1 MSWLLQMTWY
11 WTWGY
16 RHLVKIQIFISFGY
30 ISRSGIAG
38 LYGGSVFK
46 FLKNLHTVLHSGC
59 TNLHYTPPSG
69 HQTSLI
75 SLSLPKLVISCPFD
89 HSHSNRYEVI
99 SHCDFV
105 CISLMIINV
114 VYLLMQL
121 LVIWMS
127 SLEKCLLRSFAHFL
141 VALLAFC
148 YWVEKK
154 LRRYF
159 DLEKTLNGNIN
170 VKRLR
175 TASFSF
181 LLKSTSAKYS
191 FWWTNK

>member
-1 MSWLLQMTWY
+1 MVVLFLNFWKISILFSIVAAPIYIIHHQVVTRLLLFPHPYQ
-11 WTWGY
+11 
-16 RHLVKIQIFISFGY
+16 
-30 ISRSGIAG
+30 
-38 LYGGSVFK
+38 
-46 FLKNLHTVLHSGC
+46 NL
-59 TNLHYTPPSG
+59 
-69 HQTSLI
+69 
-75 SLSLPKLVISCPFD
+75 LSLVLLITAILTGMRSL
-89 HSHSNRYEVI
+89 

-105 CISLMIINV
+105 YISLMIINV
-114 VYLLMQL
+114 VYLFMQL